1 MDFKLKFISLL
12 LSYCFFIIVIIAS
25 VNAVIPEDEIPVFK
39 PEEEVVK
46 KINNTF
52 TRNKNSVY
60 DILEN
65 TTVDENQLNKSF
77 NKNKDNLNKMGS
89 KVSKDKTLRLQF
101 ASFQAKQKSIQ
112 ISEELKQKFI
122 KDSIKVNLMVKK
134 VVVKNNQTFFR
145 VISENSYSLKD
156 AKSICRKL
164 ENIKIRCIIIKE
176 KL

>member
-12 LSYCFFIIVIIAS
+12 LSYCFFIIVIIVS

-39 PEEEVVK
+39 QEKEVVK

-89 KVSKDKTLRLQF
+89 
-101 ASFQAKQKSIQ
+101 
-112 ISEELKQKFI
+112 
-122 KDSIKVNLMVKK
+122 
-134 VVVKNNQTFFR
+134 
-145 VISENSYSLKD
+145 
-156 AKSICRKL
+156 
-164 ENIKIRCIIIKE
+164 
-176 KL
+176 